1 MKESSGWLLLHSL
14 LVSRPIRCITKGKLR
29 NQHRKTPRL
38 SPPSRLLPPPP
49 LSDLQMLDAAVKNNR
64 AHFSFTYLPTN
75 TSEELLSGASI
86 CARGGFFQLEK
97 VAATPVSLLGS
108 FPTQQAVRGVVLWS
122 RFTYCLTIRSTTAV
136 CSSPSV
142 ALDGKKM
149 GMLGIMCVCTGRS
162 LVAPPKYPLT
172 TPFGGSPLGIWN
184 VVKLW
189 TCIIARGAEEY
200 LHGRVLG

>member
-38 SPPSRLLPPPP
+38 SPPSLLLPPPP

-108 FPTQQAVRGVVLWS
+108 FPTQQSAVWCFGPGL
-122 RFTYCLTIRSTTAV
+122 LTAWQN
-136 CSSPSV
+136 
-142 ALDGKKM
+142 AL
-149 GMLGIMCVCTGRS
+149 LLLCVHPHRLRLTGRRWECWVS
-162 LVAPPKYPLT
+162 CVFAP
-172 TPFGGSPLGIWN
+172 GEVW
-184 VVKLW
+184 
-189 TCIIARGAEEY
+189 
-200 LHGRVLG
+200 